1 MGEEWF
7 GQQCFGVR
15 CEWGEAGAVAL
26 APRSAC
32 VVVVDVLSFTTS
44 VSVAVDAG
52 TRVYPFRRRDERAA
66 AFAAAHDAVLAV
78 GRRAVT
84 EQRPWSLSP
93 TALRLAPPVP
103 RLVLPSPNGSAISAA
118 VTGIPVLAA
127 SLRNASA
134 VARWIRRQG
143 WGTVDQP
150 VAVIAAGERWPGRGT
165 LRPSIEDL
173 LGAGAVISALEAAGA
188 GPLSPESAIARAAFE
203 ATSDIAAALAECSS
217 GRELRDGGFAE
228 DVTIAGEVD
237 AGEAVPLRVDG
248 AFAPAD

>member
-1 MGEEWF
+1 MGEAWLE
-7 GQQCFGVR
+7 QRTFGVR
-15 CEWGEAGAVAL
+15 CEWGVAGALAL
-26 APRSAC
+26 APGSAC

-52 TRVYPFRRRDERAA
+52 TRVFPFPWRDDRAA
-66 AFAAAHDAVLAV
+66 VFAETQDAVLAV

-93 TALRLAPPVP
+93 AALRRAPMVP

-127 SLRNASA
+127 SLRNATT
-134 VARWIRRQG
+134 VARWIRRQS

-150 VAVIAAGERWPGRGT
+150 VAVIAAGEQWPGRDA

-188 GPLSPESAIARAAFE
+188 GPLSPESVVARTAFDS
-203 ATSDIAAALAECSS
+203 TGDIAATLAECSS
-217 GRELRDGGFAE
+217 GRELREGGFAE
-228 DVTIAGEVD
+228 DVALAAEVD
-237 AGEAVPLRVDG
+237 VSKAVPLRADG